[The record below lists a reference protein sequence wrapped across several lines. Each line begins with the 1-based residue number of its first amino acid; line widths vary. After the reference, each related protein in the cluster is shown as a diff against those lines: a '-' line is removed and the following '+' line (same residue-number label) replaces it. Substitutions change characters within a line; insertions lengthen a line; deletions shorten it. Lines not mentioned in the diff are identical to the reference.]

1 MKNRKIFNSIIVA
14 LTLCLLFA
22 SCSNKTNNRARSNDK
37 SVNAAENPQTEQVTR
52 ETAAGMALYEDSYT
66 AEDCYIED
74 EMAYNS
80 SNGEFTNSIENS
92 NLPNNQMLIR
102 TMSITADTVD
112 FTGLTSM
119 IDSAVNNYGG
129 YYDSMNIS
137 GTGTD
142 NDYRRGSY
150 VIKIPAENLDAFVS
164 SFSGNLTITN
174 RSENTTDV
182 TLDYVD
188 TESRLESLRI
198 EQDNLLEMLDNCE
211 DMESIIYL
219 QNELSSI
226 RYQIESYESQ
236 LRVMMNQVNYS
247 TLYLTLNEVIEEIPE
262 EPIEVRREKTFSDK
276 IKETLSESVANL
288 KEYSQDALLWLVSVL
303 PYIGIFCIIIL
314 IFTIVFVIRKSIH
327 KKNKDKSTNNK
338 K

>member
-1 MKNRKIFNSIIVA
+1 
-14 LTLCLLFA
+14 
-22 SCSNKTNNRARSNDK
+22 
-37 SVNAAENPQTEQVTR
+37 
-52 ETAAGMALYEDSYT
+52 
-66 AEDCYIED
+66 
-74 EMAYNS
+74 
-80 SNGEFTNSIENS
+80 
-92 NLPNNQMLIR
+92 
-102 TMSITADTVD
+102 
-112 FTGLTSM
+112 
-119 IDSAVNNYGG
+119 
-129 YYDSMNIS
+129 
-137 GTGTD
+137 
-142 NDYRRGSY
+142 
-150 VIKIPAENLDAFVS
+150 
-164 SFSGNLTITN
+164 
-174 RSENTTDV
+174 
-182 TLDYVD
+182 
-188 TESRLESLRI
+188 
-198 EQDNLLEMLDNCE
+198 MLDNCE